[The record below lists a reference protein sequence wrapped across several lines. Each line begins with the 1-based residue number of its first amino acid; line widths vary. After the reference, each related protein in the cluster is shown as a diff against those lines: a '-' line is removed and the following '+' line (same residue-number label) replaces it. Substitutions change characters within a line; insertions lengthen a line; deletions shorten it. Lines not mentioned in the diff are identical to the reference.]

1 MALVNK
7 VEQKIKTSLEN
18 TIMFQIITYC
28 FFKDIQLSNSD
39 LKCIVELAKKKIA
52 DTSSFF
58 KEMEDLKIY
67 KSAQSARNAIV
78 KAEKKGLVIKDN
90 KRIKLTDDVNI
101 VTFGNVLLDYKI
113 LGIESKES

>member
-7 VEQKIKTSLEN
+7 IESKIKTTLDN
-18 TIMFQIITYC
+18 TIMFQIITFC
-28 FFKDIQLSNSD
+28 FFKDIQLSTSD
-39 LKCIVELAKKKIA
+39 LKCIVELAKRKTV

-78 KAEKKGLVIKDN
+78 KAEKKGLVVKDN
-90 KRIKLTDDVNI
+90 KRIKITDSINI
-101 VTFGNVLLDYKI
+101 VTSGNVLLDYKI